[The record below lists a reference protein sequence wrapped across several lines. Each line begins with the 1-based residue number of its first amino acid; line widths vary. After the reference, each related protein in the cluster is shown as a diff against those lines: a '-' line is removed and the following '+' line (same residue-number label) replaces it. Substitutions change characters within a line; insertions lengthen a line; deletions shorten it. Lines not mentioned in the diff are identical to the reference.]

1 MRGARAYDPVSQLY
15 NTDFYFRDCVTHQT
29 GYKPARPAR
38 RNHTYRQILSLS
50 SARWL
55 QPARGGDSKGMAEA
69 WTVARGQL
77 ENAYLHMW
85 AVKAWPGCPPFARDA
100 VGGCAFTLLLL
111 GRRSRRYDCSS
122 LLANG
127 RCSSSPRGT
136 RCLGPQL
143 LCHTRPGAPSS
154 NRENLSHHAPQS
166 NVKK

>member
-1 MRGARAYDPVSQLY
+1 MHGYDPLRDPANSES
-15 NTDFYFRDCVTHQT
+15 YFRDCVTHQT

-85 AVKAWPGCPPFARDA
+85 AVKAWPGCPLFARREVEA
-100 VGGCAFTLLLL
+100 CAFTLLLPH
-111 GRRSRRYDCSS
+111 RRSRRYDCSS